1 MLVALFLSLA
11 SCGGGSSFD
20 PVDGTAKNP
29 GKTVPPVLLQQVT
42 GIPPGKLPQLAS
54 ALAAAAG
61 QRDIGIVEGDL
72 QSGSFTLTGNFQAQA
87 GSAGVRVIYQW
98 QLRDADGVLIH
109 TVNGDE
115 NAGLFT
121 GSDAWAAVNAAV
133 LDRISRSTAESLAVR
148 LAQLGYAT
156 RLVRLDMPPPEYF
169 AMAGPGAEREIDF
182 ETLTGSVSSMVAM
195 DGLGPEA
202 DVTDRGPEPQTA
214 VAGAEHQAAPEA
226 KAAEAAF
233 ARENADGKVEI
244 KAVAVLAVKGSPGGG
259 NAELTA
265 AMRRTLAAAGWPVIS
280 KPRPDA
286 LTIRG
291 RVDLSKPKGNQQD
304 VSVRWVVETPA
315 GSELGDV
322 KQANSV
328 PAGMLDTGWGEAA
341 FAVAEAAASGIFDII
356 KVYR

>member
-61 QRDIGIVEGDL
+61 QRDIGIVEGDM

-87 GSAGVRVIYQW
+87 GSAGVRVTYQW

-109 TVNGDE
+109 TINGDE

-182 ETLTGSVSSMVAM
+182 ETLTGSGPSMVAM

-202 DVTDRGPEPQTA
+202 DVTDRGREPQTA
-214 VAGAEHQAAPEA
+214 VAGIENPVPPEA
-226 KAAEAAF
+226 KVADAASVPEKT
-233 ARENADGKVEI
+233 DGRVEI

-259 NAELTA
+259 DAELTA
-265 AMRRTLAAAGWPVIS
+265 AMRRTLAAAGWPVVS

-328 PAGMLDTGWGEAA
+328 PAGMLDAGWGEAA